1 MTVQPAAGVVASGSD
16 SDDERA
22 QEAVNLSRITHHV
35 EMRDRAQRQQRASE
49 EVRQLASDLATNV
62 QIESDVEPGKQNR
75 ESGVK
80 PGKQKPI
87 RVARMKTDAK
97 VIILFGLTVGVLSSQ
112 LQCCY

>member
-16 SDDERA
+16 SDDEQRA

-62 QIESDVEPGKQNR
+62 QIESDVEPGK
-75 ESGVK
+75 K
-80 PGKQKPI
+80 KPI
-87 RVARMKTDAK
+87 RVARMKTSAK

-112 LQCCY
+112 LQCCS